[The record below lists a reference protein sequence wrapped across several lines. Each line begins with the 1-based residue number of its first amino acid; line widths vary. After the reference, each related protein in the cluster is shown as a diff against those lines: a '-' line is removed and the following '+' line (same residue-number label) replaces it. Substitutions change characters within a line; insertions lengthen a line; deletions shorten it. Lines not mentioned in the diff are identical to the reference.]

1 MTVNQL
7 ADYTKAVCEIARR
20 AGAYI
25 RDERRKFSLG
35 SVERKH
41 AHDYVSYVDKGSEQI
56 IVQALSR
63 LIPEAGFIT
72 EEGLAGHADEQLLWV
87 VDPLDG
93 TTNFIHQYAPYAVS
107 IALLQ
112 GSCVLL
118 GVVYEVCADE
128 CFYAWQDGGAWREAG
143 SLSMPRHEGD
153 APRPER
159 LHVSRQPL
167 TDALLCLQLPYN
179 SQAYKPM
186 AKHLLDTFY
195 GRAASIRMNGSAAMS
210 LCYVAAGRLDGYA
223 EQYLEQWDFM
233 AGARI
238 VMEAGGRVSD
248 FSGSDVFAHG
258 NSVVATNGLVHEP
271 ILEAIGQQ
279 SQPETA
285 PKPEG
290 PASIPSS
297 RLLSLLLVMLTVV
310 LAACHNRPAGLQQP
324 LRADSLIDAAVA
336 ARDFDR
342 LQVLADS
349 LEERSDISQMEADFW
364 RGRACHKKRLLDEA
378 KGWYTRVLDVVPQ
391 TADEEDTYLRAAGYL
406 ADLLYIKHD
415 YEGALHV
422 AVPIIQQMESRGV
435 ANADAMILL
444 LSSVGRCQMKLNRQ
458 EEAAQ
463 TFNKLYLYNVQR
475 IDQDTTSAS
484 LRDAVVHT
492 GNVAIRYLNARLL
505 DDALPWID
513 RTEAIL
519 NQYAATPDAGQRFV
533 EEYRARL
540 SIYRAFV
547 LEHLGRSDEA
557 SRSYSRFMT
566 SDYAQTD
573 DGRSDACE
581 YLIAAKRYDEAADN
595 LMELDRMM
603 DQWGYKLTL
612 DNIQSY
618 LLPKYRANLGAGRR
632 DSALAT
638 AMQICEA
645 IDSALEWQRSDEAA
659 ELATVYDTQQKEMT
673 IARQQADL
681 SQQRMVAVVVAL
693 GLLGL
698 FFIFYIVNSR
708 RVNRRLAE
716 KNQLLETANA
726 QARESS
732 KMKTD
737 FIQQIS
743 HEIRTPLNILS
754 GFTQVITTPGMTLD
768 EATRADINRQITEN
782 TDRITGLVNKMLE
795 LSDASSTTVIERSE
809 QVLAVQVALQA
820 IEDAGIERLQHVDFK
835 LKIDASAEALQIK
848 TGLTAAARALALL
861 LDNAGKFTKPAEA
874 LAAVAKTALGTPDRK
889 PAKQRVTLTVDTRD
903 GLVHF
908 VIEDTGIG
916 IPTVE
921 AEHIFDEFVQLDEYY
936 DGTGIGLTVARSLCR
951 RLGGDIVL
959 DTTYTQGAR
968 FVMMLP
974 A

>member
-1 MTVNQL
+1 MTTNQL

-25 RDERRKFSLG
+25 RDERRKFSLE

-56 IVQALSR
+56 IVQALSQ
-63 LIPEAGFIT
+63 LIPDAGFIT

-128 CFYAWQDGGAWREAG
+128 CFYAWKDGGAWRQG
-143 SLSMPRHEGD
+143 
-153 APRPER
+153 ER

-167 TDALLCLQLPYN
+167 SDALLCLQLPYN

-195 GRAASIRMNGSAAMS
+195 GQAASIRMNGSAAMS
-210 LCYVAAGRLDGYA
+210 LCYVASGRLDGYA
-223 EQYLEQWDFM
+223 EQYLGQWDFM

-248 FSGSDVFAHG
+248 FDGSAVFAHG
-258 NSVVATNGLVHEP
+258 NSVVATNGLVHDP

-279 SQPETA
+279 RASECSS
-285 PKPEG
+285 KSSKSS
-290 PASIPSS
+290 PASHI
-297 RLLSLLLVMLTVV
+297 LTLLLVLLTVV
-310 LAACHNRPAGLQQP
+310 LGACSNRPATPQP
-324 LRADSLIDAAVA
+324 PSQADSLIDAAVA
-336 ARDFDR
+336 ARDFNR

-349 LEERSDISQMEADFW
+349 LEERNDISQMEADYW

-378 KGWYTRVLDVVPQ
+378 KDWYTRVLDVAPQ
-391 TADEEDTYLRAAGYL
+391 TPDEEDTYLRAAGYL

-415 YEGALHV
+415 YEGALRV
-422 AVPIIQQMESRGV
+422 AVPIIQQIERRGV
-435 ANADAMILL
+435 TNADAMILL
-444 LSSVGRCQMKLNRQ
+444 LSSVGRCQMKLDRQ

-463 TFNKLYLYNVQR
+463 TFNKLYLYNMQR
-475 IDQDTTSAS
+475 IDQDSTSAS

-513 RTEAIL
+513 RTELLL
-519 NQYAATPDAGQRFV
+519 NQYAANPDAGQRFV
-533 EEYRARL
+533 EEYQARL
-540 SIYRAFV
+540 CIYRAFV
-547 LEHLGRSDEA
+547 LERLGRRDEA
-557 SRSYSRFMT
+557 ASAYSRFMT
-566 SDYAQTD
+566 SAYAQTD

-581 YLIAAKRYDEAADN
+581 YLIAAQRYDEAADN

-638 AMQICEA
+638 AMYICEA

-681 SQQRMVAVVVAL
+681 SQQRMVAVAVAL

-768 EATRADINRQITEN
+768 DDTRADINRQITEN

-795 LSDASSTTVIERSE
+795 LSDASSTTVIERND
-809 QVLAVQVALQA
+809 QVQAVQVALQA
-820 IEDAGIERLQHVDFK
+820 VEDAGIERLQHVDFC
-835 LKIDASAEALQIK
+835 LKVDAKAEAQQIK
-848 TGLTAAARALALL
+848 TGLTAATRALALL

-874 LAAVAKTALGTPDRK
+874 LEVVAKTTLGTPDGK
-889 PAKQRVTLTVDTRD
+889 PAKERVTLTVDASD
-903 GLVHF
+903 DLVSF
-908 VIEDTGIG
+908 IVEDTGIG
-916 IPTVE
+916 IPASE